1 MSARVMETS
10 ASRVPATLAGLLL
23 GFALAA
29 PLHAQLWINE
39 FMASNRST
47 ITDSS
52 GAFADWF
59 EIYNAGAAPIDLGGK
74 YASDDPLNS
83 RKWMFPAG
91 LIVPAG
97 GFLLLWADADPT
109 QGIDHVG
116 FHLDAL
122 LGEEISLFE
131 SDLLG
136 HGLIDTISYPPQNP
150 DISLGRSID
159 GGPTWISFT
168 VSTPGASN
176 SGGDPCDT
184 TICGDCNED
193 GFVNILDALRGAQ
206 HAAGVLVLTGAAFD
220 NCNVN
225 RGTGSITVDVLDA
238 LVLARYDVG
247 LGVTLTCCS

>member
-1 MSARVMETS
+1 MPHRARET
-10 ASRVPATLAGLLL
+10 ACVRVRHALAGVVL
-23 GFALAA
+23 GFVLGA

-39 FMASNRST
+39 LMASNRST

-59 EIYNAGAAPIDLGGK
+59 EIHNAGASPIDLGGK

-97 GFLLLWADADPT
+97 GFLLLWADADPL

-131 SDLLG
+131 SDTLG
-136 HGLIDTISYPPQNP
+136 HGLIDTVVYPPQNP
-150 DISLGRSID
+150 DISLGRSVD
-159 GGPTWISFT
+159 GGPTWIYFT

-176 SGGDPCDT
+176 NGGDPCDT
-184 TICGDCNED
+184 VLCGDCNQD

-206 HAAGVLVLTGAAFD
+206 HAAGVLTLTGAAFD

-225 RGTGSITVDVLDA
+225 RVTGSIAVDILDA
-238 LVLARYDVG
+238 LILARYDVG
-247 LGVTLTCCS
+247 LAVTLSCCP